1 MVSAHSVQNR
11 PFPLIGLLAACAG
24 LAYGAGWDLAGLEI
38 ASGTARAADLAAMA
52 SQPLGEGEAFR
63 PVSDAALQ
71 ASAAKVRAALGPL
84 ETLLARSASGDG
96 WKKYLDWP
104 ALVSQAADGRA
115 ADPAVLRRLHAL
127 FDSGENGLEMH
138 QFAAVR
144 RAVAAYAEA
153 AEAAR
158 NPEAVAAYNQALEKL
173 AAAVAAGAATG
184 TAEPLDP
191 VGPLLSKL
199 EASGQAPRTI
209 ARVRGAVS
217 RPNLYLDV
225 DENLL
230 GSAVNRVVD
239 QVAPVNELVLSTRVR
254 GSGHTTGLVLLD
266 FVPSSDRA
274 TIDLR
279 LDATNRSNTSG
290 TQGPVTVHTL
300 GTTKVGA
307 RKRILLDDRQV
318 RALPVEAHAST
329 DTRTA
334 GISVGNRFG
343 KNLIR
348 RIASRKIAEVRP
360 RAEAITEQKTRE
372 QVRRQFEEQTSSAI
386 AKAAGDY
393 QTKFRR
399 PLLERGWYPELLAMS
414 TSDSRLS
421 VTARKALPDQIAAF
435 TSPPAVDPDAV
446 MAVRVHET
454 LVNNAAEI
462 TLGGRTITQQFVEEQ
477 IKKNNA
483 TVPES
488 LANDP
493 DQPPWSITFAKRK
506 PVELD
511 ADDGRVKL
519 TVRGSRFTSGDREF
533 PSMDIWAAYRMEP
546 SGGGTRL
553 VRDGD
558 VQIYPPGFVPGGG
571 EKLTIA
577 ETSLRR
583 ILQKRF
589 NKVFKEVIDVEPMQL
604 PGELAG
610 AGPLPVE
617 QMLARKDGWVAVG
630 WRKRDPVIWMSEV
643 VSSDGPVVAAEPTL
657 AAIR

>member
-1 MVSAHSVQNR
+1 MVSRISLLKRSVPR
-11 PFPLIGLLAACAG
+11 LALLATYAG
-24 LAYGAGWDLAGLEI
+24 FVSVATLGHHGLEL
-38 ASGTARAADLAAMA
+38 ACGTARAADLATMA
-52 SQPLGEGEAFR
+52 HQPLGEGEAFR
-63 PVSDAALQ
+63 PVSDATLETA
-71 ASAAKVRAALGPL
+71 AAKVRAAIGPL
-84 ETLLARSASGDG
+84 ESLLARSASGTG

-104 ALVSQAADGRA
+104 TLLSQAADGRN
-115 ADPAVLRRLHAL
+115 ADPAALRRLQGR

-153 AEAAR
+153 AETAR
-158 NPEAVAAYNQALEKL
+158 SPEAMGSYNQTLEKL

-184 TAEPLDP
+184 TTEPLDA

-217 RPNLYLDV
+217 HPNLYLDV

-239 QVAPVNELVLSTRVR
+239 QVSPVNDVVLGTRVR
-254 GSGHTTGLVLLD
+254 GSGHTTGMVLLD
-266 FVPSSDRA
+266 FIPSSDQA
-274 TIDLR
+274 TVDLR
-279 LDATNRSNTSG
+279 LDATNHSNTAG

-307 RKRILLDDRQV
+307 RKRILVDDQQV
-318 RALPVEAHAST
+318 RSLPVEAHAST

-334 GISVGNRFG
+334 GIAVGKRFG

-348 RIASRKIAEVRP
+348 RIASRKIAEIRP
-360 RAEAITEQKTRE
+360 QAEAITEQKTRE
-372 QVRRQFEEQTSSAI
+372 QVRRQFEEQTASAI
-386 AKAAGDY
+386 AKAASDY

-399 PLLERGWYPELLAMS
+399 PLMERGWYPELLHMS
-414 TSDSRLS
+414 TTDSRLS
-421 VTARKALPDQIAAF
+421 VMARKSLPDQIAAF
-435 TSPPAVDPDAV
+435 TPPPSVDPEAV

-462 TLGGRTITQQFVEEQ
+462 TLGGRTITQKFVEEQ
-477 IKKNNA
+477 IRKNNGSL
-483 TVPES
+483 PES
-488 LANDP
+488 LANDA
-493 DQPPWSITFAKRK
+493 DQQPWSITFAKRK

-511 ADDGRVKL
+511 ADDSRVKL
-519 TVRGSRFTSGDREF
+519 TVRGSRFTSGEREF
-533 PSMDIWAAYRMEP
+533 PAMDIWAAYRIEP
-546 SGGGTRL
+546 AGGGVRL

-577 ETSLRR
+577 QTSLRR

-589 NKVFKEVIDVEPMQL
+589 NKVFKDVVDVEPLQL
-604 PGELAG
+604 QGELAG
-610 AGPLPVE
+610 AGPLPME
-617 QMLARKDGWVAVG
+617 QLLARKDGWVAAG
-630 WRKRDPVIWMSEV
+630 WRKRDPVIWSGESLPV
-643 VSSDGPVVAAEPTL
+643 EEPVVAAEPTL
-657 AAIR
+657 ATLR